1 MIYEIRTY
9 NLKPRSIPEFL
20 RRTGEMIDGRVVY
33 SQLGG
38 FWYSEIGPLNQVVHI
53 WPYEDLNHRASIRAQ
68 VVSDRIWPPDNNE
81 FLIDMNTE
89 IFNPA
94 PFMTPLGKRSIGPI
108 YEMRTYFY
116 PSGTIPQVLEAWDK
130 SIEERQKL
138 SPLAGCWY
146 SEIGNLN
153 KLVHLWAYGSLQE
166 RTNIRLEAVEKGIWP
181 PKSPVAPV
189 SQESKILLPADFSP
203 MT

>member
-9 NLKPRSIPEFL
+9 NLKPRSVPEFL
-20 RRTGEMIDGRVVY
+20 RRTGEKIDARITY

-38 FWYSEIGPLNQVVHI
+38 FWYSEIGPLNQFVHI
-53 WPYEDLNHRASIRAQ
+53 WPYQDLNQRATIRAQ
-68 VVSDRIWPPDNNE
+68 VVSEGIWPPDNNE

-94 PFMTPLGKRSIGPI
+94 SFMMPLGERKIGPI
-108 YEMRTYFY
+108 YEMRTYLY
-116 PSGTIPQVLEAWDK
+116 PSGAMSSVLHAWDK
-130 SIEERQKL
+130 SIKQRQKL

-153 KLVHLWAYGSLQE
+153 KLVHLWAYSSLEE
-166 RTNIRLEAVEKGIWP
+166 RMSIRSEAVERGVWP
-181 PKSPVAPV
+181 PKSPILPV

-203 MT
+203 MA